1 MNATFRKSLG
11 LAALCSAAL
20 AVSCK
25 QPPPTAMVRLDF
37 LPATASRV
45 AGCVDG
51 VKADC
56 ASSTLGQRFR
66 KGLPAGATIL
76 FQNEYSPGFLTPPA
90 TAAAAQAGKEY
101 RGLKYA
107 ALPNPLGSST
117 GTPADKEAWAQFV
130 LPSGAGVVTGGES
143 AIFDVMDVAASAK
156 PGLTTQRQELRPMLA
171 HFGLGPRVE
180 YTLSA
185 QAQQQGIEDG
195 LGVILDSWPVRTA
208 LGPLTSYRGRASR
221 FQRDG
226 ARCKLSYG
234 VQLSSGLAARALRGA
249 MAAALSAG
257 TFAGWPLGSEYL
269 SQWNVTRNDEL
280 VVAALDLTKAG
291 CEEWEKRQ

>member
-1 MNATFRKSLG
+1 MTPTFRRRIG
-11 LAALCSAAL
+11 LAALILAAL
-20 AVSCK
+20 ATSCRK
-25 QPPPTAMVRLDF
+25 PPPTAMVRLDF

-51 VKADC
+51 AKADC

-76 FQNEYSPGFLTPPA
+76 FQNEYSPGFLTPG
-90 TAAAAQAGKEY
+90 TAAVAGTKEY
-101 RGLKYA
+101 RGLKYMP
-107 ALPNPLGSST
+107 LPNPLGGST

-143 AIFDVMDVAASAK
+143 AIFDVMDVAAGAK

-195 LGVILDSWPVRTA
+195 LGIILDSWPVRA
-208 LGPLTSYRGRASR
+208 VLSPLTSYRGRASR

-234 VQLSSGLAARALRGA
+234 VQLTSGLAARALRGA
-249 MAAALSAG
+249 ISAALSAG

-269 SQWNVTRNDEL
+269 SQWNVTREDEL